1 MSGIELA
8 KRKKAPRSPTHNF
21 ISTPRMLHCQNLI
34 KVRINAFPEARA
46 LMTGV
51 AGRAHGE
58 IAGLFTPAGFV
69 LRGRTR

>member
-1 MSGIELA
+1 
-8 KRKKAPRSPTHNF
+8 
-21 ISTPRMLHCQNLI
+21 MLHCQNLI